1 VIEINFCSEQ
11 KQTAS
16 VSLPDASISITV
28 GWFTLRRSGMALLS
42 SFNEDRPVTY
52 FRGYPIYCATILTIS
67 YAVGVLATFFAQAL
81 GAWDTIVSLLA
92 FEYPHSILSGQIW
105 QIFTYSFVDV
115 PNFFS
120 IIGLLFLYVSAVEIE
135 KYIGKA
141 RFLTLYGVI
150 VLIPVVSLSA
160 VGMII
165 NASMPFYGQ
174 TQVMIGLF
182 IAFCTLYPGVQWGG
196 FLTAKWV
203 AIASLVLS
211 SAIDLSSSSPFRW
224 ISLGEL
230 WLISGFSFGYI
241 RFLQRGGQLPSF
253 HLPLRRRPKLRVVQK
268 PKSRSRPSAAA
279 PDGNET
285 VEIDHLLDKIS
296 KHGLNSLTSQ
306 ERAALER
313 ARAKLLEK
321 DQR

>member
-1 VIEINFCSEQ
+1 
-11 KQTAS
+11 
-16 VSLPDASISITV
+16 
-28 GWFTLRRSGMALLS
+28 MALLS

-52 FRGYPIYCATILTIS
+52 FRGYPIYYATILTMA
-67 YAVGVLATFFAQAL
+67 YAVGVLGTFLAKAFGGWEA
-81 GAWDTIVSLLA
+81 IVLLLA
-92 FEYPHSILSGQIW
+92 FDSSRSILGGQVW
-105 QIFTYSFVDV
+105 QIVTYSFIDV
-115 PNFFS
+115 PSFFT

-160 VGMII
+160 VGMIT
-165 NASMPFYGQ
+165 NSSMPFYGQ

-296 KHGLNSLTSQ
+296 RHGLNSLTSQ

-313 ARAKLLEK
+313 ARAK
-321 DQR
+321 

>member
-1 VIEINFCSEQ
+1 
-11 KQTAS
+11 
-16 VSLPDASISITV
+16 
-28 GWFTLRRSGMALLS
+28 MALLS

-52 FRGYPIYCATILTIS
+52 FRGYPIYYATILTMA
-67 YAVGVLATFFAQAL
+67 YAVGVLGTFLAKAFGGWEA
-81 GAWDTIVSLLA
+81 IVLLLA
-92 FEYPHSILSGQIW
+92 FDSSRSILGGQIW
-105 QIFTYSFVDV
+105 QTVTYSFIDV
-115 PNFFS
+115 PSFFT

-141 RFLTLYGVI
+141 RFLTLYAVI
-150 VLIPVVSLSA
+150 ILIPVVTLTALGLITSSPILY
-160 VGMII
+160 
-165 NASMPFYGQ
+165 FGQ

-211 SAIDLSSSSPFRW
+211 SAVDLSSSAW
-224 ISLGEL
+224 VSLGEL

-241 RFLQRGGQLPSF
+241 RFLQRGGELPSF
-253 HLPLRRRPKLRVVQK
+253 RLPLLRRRPKLRVVQK
-268 PKSRSRPSAAA
+268 PKSRPRPAVIEAA
-279 PDGNET
+279 DTGN
-285 VEIDHLLDKIS
+285 VEMDQLLDKIS

-313 ARAKLLEK
+313 AREKLLEK
-321 DQR
+321 DKQ

>member
-1 VIEINFCSEQ
+1 MAKRLAEEMPQDRKIMLGVQLYDLIAKAGMQQEQVI
-11 KQTAS
+11 A
-16 VSLPDASISITV
+16 
-28 GWFTLRRSGMALLS
+28 
-42 SFNEDRPVTY
+42 Y
-52 FRGYPIYCATILTIS
+52 
-67 YAVGVLATFFAQAL
+67 
-81 GAWDTIVSLLA
+81 
-92 FEYPHSILSGQIW
+92 
-105 QIFTYSFVDV
+105 YSFIDI
-115 PNFFS
+115 PSFFT

-150 VLIPVVSLSA
+150 ILIPVVTLTALGLITSSPILY
-160 VGMII
+160 
-165 NASMPFYGQ
+165 FGQ

-211 SAIDLSSSSPFRW
+211 SAVDLSSSAW
-224 ISLGEL
+224 VSLGEL

-241 RFLQRGGQLPSF
+241 RFLQRGGELPSF
-253 HLPLRRRPKLRVVQK
+253 RLPLRRPKLRVVQK
-268 PKSRSRPSAAA
+268 SKSRPRPTAIEPDTGSAEM
-279 PDGNET
+279 DQ
-285 VEIDHLLDKIS
+285 LLDKIS
-296 KHGLNSLTSQ
+296 KHGLGSLTFQ

-321 DQR
+321 DKQ

>member
-1 VIEINFCSEQ
+1 
-11 KQTAS
+11 
-16 VSLPDASISITV
+16 
-28 GWFTLRRSGMALLS
+28 MALLS
-42 SFNEDRPVTY
+42 SFNEDRPVSY
-52 FRGYPIYCATILTIS
+52 FRGYPIYCATILTVA
-67 YAVGVLATFFAQAL
+67 YAVGVLATFFAQASGNL
-81 GAWDTIVSLLA
+81 ETIVSVLA
-92 FEYPHSILSGQIW
+92 FDPARSIFGGQIW

-115 PNFFS
+115 PSFFT

-150 VLIPVVSLSA
+150 VLIPVVSLT
-160 VGMII
+160 VLELLTNYLIR
-165 NASMPFYGQ
+165 FEGQ
-174 TQVMIGLF
+174 TQIMIGLF

-211 SAIDLSSSSPFRW
+211 SAMDLSSQAW
-224 ISLGEL
+224 VSLGEL

-241 RFLQRGGQLPSF
+241 RFLQRGGELPSF
-253 HLPLRRRPKLRVVQK
+253 RLALRRRPKLRVVQK
-268 PKSRSRPSAAA
+268 PKSRSRPSVAEVT
-279 PDGNET
+279 GSET
-285 VEIDHLLDKIS
+285 SEIDPLLDKIA
-296 KHGLNSLTSQ
+296 KHGLSSLTSQ

-321 DQR
+321 DKG

>member
-1 VIEINFCSEQ
+1 
-11 KQTAS
+11 
-16 VSLPDASISITV
+16 
-28 GWFTLRRSGMALLS
+28 MALLS

-52 FRGYPIYCATILTIS
+52 FRGHPIYCATILTVAYGI
-67 YAVGVLATFFAQAL
+67 GVLATFLAKAFGGWEA
-81 GAWDTIVSLLA
+81 IVSLLA
-92 FEYPHSILSGQIW
+92 FDSGHSIVGGQIW

-135 KYIGKA
+135 KYIGRA

-160 VGMII
+160 VGMILNI
-165 NASMPFYGQ
+165 PILFFGQ
-174 TQVMIGLF
+174 TQIMIGLF

-203 AIASLVLS
+203 AIASLALS
-211 SAIDLSSSSPFRW
+211 SAVDLSSSAW
-224 ISLGEL
+224 VSLGEL

-241 RFLQRGGQLPSF
+241 RFLQRGGELPSF
-253 HLPLRRRPKLRVVQK
+253 HLPLRRRPKLRVVQR
-268 PKSRSRPSAAA
+268 PKSRSRSAAVESS
-279 PDGNET
+279 GNAT
-285 VEIDHLLDKIS
+285 VEIDHLLEKIS

-321 DQR
+321 DQG

>member
-1 VIEINFCSEQ
+1 
-11 KQTAS
+11 
-16 VSLPDASISITV
+16 
-28 GWFTLRRSGMALLS
+28 MALLS
-42 SFNEDRPVTY
+42 SFNEDRPVSY
-52 FRGYPIYCATILTIS
+52 FRGHPIYCATILTIA
-67 YAVGVLATFFAQAL
+67 YGFGVLATFFAKAL
-81 GAWDTIVSLLA
+81 GGWEAIVSLLA
-92 FEYPHSILSGQIW
+92 FDSAHSIVGGQIW

-135 KYIGKA
+135 KYIGRA

-160 VGMII
+160 VGLIL
-165 NASMPFYGQ
+165 NTPVLFFGQ
-174 TQVMIGLF
+174 TQIMIGLF

-211 SAIDLSSSSPFRW
+211 SAIDLSSSAW

-241 RFLQRGGQLPSF
+241 RFLQRGGEWPSF
-253 HLPLRRRPKLRVVQK
+253 HFPLRRRPKLRVVQK
-268 PKSRSRPSAAA
+268 PKARSHPSVREVA
-279 PDGNET
+279 GSET
-285 VEIDHLLDKIS
+285 AEIDPLLDKIA
-296 KHGLNSLTSQ
+296 KHGLNSLTAQ

-321 DQR
+321 DRG

>member
-1 VIEINFCSEQ
+1 
-11 KQTAS
+11 
-16 VSLPDASISITV
+16 
-28 GWFTLRRSGMALLS
+28 MALLS

-52 FRGYPIYCATILTIS
+52 FSGYPIYYATILTMA
-67 YAVGVLATFFAQAL
+67 YAVGVLGTFLAKAFGGWEA
-81 GAWDTIVSLLA
+81 IVLLLA
-92 FEYPHSILSGQIW
+92 FDSSRSILGGQIW
-105 QIFTYSFVDV
+105 QIVTYSFIDV
-115 PNFFS
+115 PSFFT

-150 VLIPVVSLSA
+150 ILIPVVTLTALGLITSSPILY
-160 VGMII
+160 
-165 NASMPFYGQ
+165 FGQ

-253 HLPLRRRPKLRVVQK
+253 RFPLRRRPKLRVVQK
-268 PKSRSRPSAAA
+268 PKSRPRPAVIEAA
-279 PDGNET
+279 DTGN
-285 VEIDHLLDKIS
+285 VEMDQLLDKIS

-313 ARAKLLEK
+313 AREKLLEK
-321 DQR
+321 DKQ

>member
-1 VIEINFCSEQ
+1 
-11 KQTAS
+11 
-16 VSLPDASISITV
+16 
-28 GWFTLRRSGMALLS
+28 MALLS

-52 FRGYPIYCATILTIS
+52 FRGYPIYYATILTMA
-67 YAVGVLATFFAQAL
+67 YAIGVLGTFLAKAF
-81 GAWDTIVSLLA
+81 GGWEPIVTLLA
-92 FEYPHSILSGQIW
+92 FDSARSILGGQIW
-105 QIFTYSFVDV
+105 QIVTYSFIDI
-115 PNFFS
+115 PSFFT

-150 VLIPVVSLSA
+150 ILIPVVTLTALGLITSSPILY
-160 VGMII
+160 
-165 NASMPFYGQ
+165 FGQ

-203 AIASLVLS
+203 AIGSLVLS
-211 SAIDLSSSSPFRW
+211 SAVDLSSSAWVP
-224 ISLGEL
+224 LGEL

-241 RFLQRGGQLPSF
+241 RFLQRGGELPSF
-253 HLPLRRRPKLRVVQK
+253 RFPLRRPKLRAVQK
-268 PKSRSRPSAAA
+268 PKSRPRPTPVEPGDA
-279 PDGNET
+279 GN
-285 VEIDHLLDKIS
+285 VEMDQLLDKIS

-321 DQR
+321 DKQ

>member
-1 VIEINFCSEQ
+1 
-11 KQTAS
+11 
-16 VSLPDASISITV
+16 
-28 GWFTLRRSGMALLS
+28 MAFLS
-42 SFNEDRPVTY
+42 SFNEDRPVSY
-52 FRGYPIYCATILTIS
+52 FRGHPIYCATILTIA
-67 YAVGVLATFFAQAL
+67 YGVGVLATFFAKAF
-81 GAWDTIVSLLA
+81 GGWEAIVSLLA
-92 FEYPHSILSGQIW
+92 FDSAHSIVGGQIW
-105 QIFTYSFVDV
+105 QIFTYSFVDA

-135 KYIGKA
+135 KYIGRA

-160 VGMII
+160 VGLIL
-165 NASMPFYGQ
+165 NTPVLFDGH
-174 TQVMIGLF
+174 TQIMIGLF

-211 SAIDLSSSSPFRW
+211 SAIDFSSSDW
-224 ISLGEL
+224 VSLGEL

-241 RFLQRGGQLPSF
+241 RFLQRGGELPSF
-253 HLPLRRRPKLRVVQK
+253 SLPLRRRPKLRIVPK
-268 PKSRSRPSAAA
+268 PRSRSRPSSIEITA
-279 PDGNET
+279 NET
-285 VEIDHLLDKIS
+285 AEIDPLLDKIA

-306 ERAALER
+306 ERTALER

-321 DQR
+321 DQRR

>member
-1 VIEINFCSEQ
+1 
-11 KQTAS
+11 
-16 VSLPDASISITV
+16 
-28 GWFTLRRSGMALLS
+28 MALIS

-52 FRGYPIYCATILTIS
+52 FRGYPVYCATILTVT
-67 YAVGVLATFFAQAL
+67 YAIGVLATFLAQATGSL
-81 GAWDTIVSLLA
+81 ETVVSLFA
-92 FEYPHSILSGQIW
+92 FDPAHSIFGGQIW
-105 QIFTYSFVDV
+105 QIFTYSFVAV
-115 PNFFS
+115 PSFFT

-150 VLIPVVSLSA
+150 VLIPVLSLTA
-160 VGMII
+160 VGMLI
-165 NASMPFYGQ
+165 PVPRFLGQ
-174 TQVMIGLF
+174 TQIMIGLF

-211 SAIDLSSSSPFRW
+211 SAIDLSASDW

-241 RFLQRGGQLPSF
+241 RFLQRGGELPSF
-253 HLPLRRRPKLRVVQK
+253 RLPLRRRPKLRVVQK
-268 PKSRSRPSAAA
+268 PKPGVRPSTT
-279 PDGNET
+279 DMTGNES

-296 KHGLNSLTSQ
+296 KYGLNSLTSQ
-306 ERAALER
+306 ERATLER

-321 DQR
+321 DRR